1 MCQYIYLYMQT
12 KRQTNTHEIQ
22 KEQIPPAPAFF
33 QNKKTFISYT
43 INNKWKAY
51 HKIKFIYH
59 NDKVYCHIYRQTI
72 FLRACRT
79 QN

>member
-33 QNKKTFISYT
+33 QNKKPSFHTQLIT
-43 INNKWKAY
+43 NGK
-51 HKIKFIYH
+51 
-59 NDKVYCHIYRQTI
+59 HITK
-72 FLRACRT
+72 
-79 QN
+79 